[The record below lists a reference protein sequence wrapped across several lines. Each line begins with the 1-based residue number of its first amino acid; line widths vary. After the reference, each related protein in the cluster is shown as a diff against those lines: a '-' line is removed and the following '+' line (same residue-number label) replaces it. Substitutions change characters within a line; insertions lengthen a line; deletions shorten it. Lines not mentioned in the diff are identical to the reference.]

1 MMVYLKFILMGVI
14 GGTVSGFL
22 GIGGGIVM
30 IPLLLYFT
38 DVGLKAA
45 TAISMVQ
52 VVFSSISG
60 TIFNYFQKTI
70 NFRYSAYFGLSAA
83 VFSLLGSYLT
93 KYIPDLVIK
102 IIYLFAVAVSFVLFF
117 LRNKME
123 EKRITVNKIKFY
135 EIIPVGIIS
144 GFTAGLLGVGGGFL
158 FVPALV
164 FFCSLPMKVAVGTS
178 LGAIIFTSIP
188 GVIGKIISVDFD
200 IVFAIIVG
208 VAAIGGSRLGTYLNR
223 KANSKIVRII
233 FALLLTVI
241 IIRVVIDLL
250 NH

>member
-1 MMVYLKFILMGVI
+1 MMVYLKFVLMGVI
-14 GGTVSGFL
+14 GGMVSGFL

-70 NFRYSAYFGLSAA
+70 NFKYSAYFGLPAA
-83 VFSLLGSYLT
+83 VFSFLGSYLT
-93 KYIPDLVIK
+93 KYIPDLAIK

-117 LRNKME
+117 LRSKI
-123 EKRITVNKIKFY
+123 EKKRLTSSEIRFY
-135 EIIPVGIIS
+135 EIIPVGIIA

-158 FVPALV
+158 FVPALL
-164 FFCSLPMKVAVGTS
+164 FFCSLPIKVAVGTS

-188 GVIGKIISVDFD
+188 GMIGKVISVDFD
-200 IVFAIIVG
+200 AMFAIVVG
-208 VAAIGGSRLGTYLNR
+208 ISAIGGSRLGTYLNR
-223 KANSKIVRII
+223 KVNPKVIRII
-233 FALLLTVI
+233 FALLLAVI
-241 IIRVVIDLL
+241 IIRVAIDLL